1 MRAAAAFACGC
12 AAATLAA
19 KDIQET
25 SIWTCLSLNSSSLA
39 QGAAWQRLNCSS
51 PGVPVFGAA
60 GPVVINIVTADLS
73 QPNLRL
79 VPAIANQSA
88 WPPLASLNAIAATDG
103 RNLIAGINGGY
114 FYRVDVSTFNDG
126 VCQGKSAANASAPP
140 SQATPNTGVGDA
152 VTISD
157 GQWLSSNCNLTGFN
171 RPVVLTMNGTNS
183 RIDLVPQGGPPPF
196 GLEFDALGAGPLLLA
211 SNATGTFVAIPSD
224 DQNWPNVLEHSA
236 NTALGLLPNGTA
248 VFVTFD
254 GWDSCAF
261 WDPTCGTNAFTMA
274 YFLRDYLG
282 AVSAMGMD
290 QGGSTTMYVAGHGAD
305 GIVTCTSQG
314 SGCGSPRNIF
324 NGLFLELLE

>member
-1 MRAAAAFACGC
+1 MRRAVVAAAAC
-12 AAATLAA
+12 AVTAAGQDTT
-19 KDIQET
+19 K
-25 SIWTCLSLNSSSLA
+25 WTCLPLNSSMLA
-39 QGAAWQRLNCSS
+39 PGALWQRLNCSS
-51 PGVPVFGAA
+51 PSVPVFGAA
-60 GPVVINIVTADLS
+60 GPVVINIVAADLS
-73 QPNLRL
+73 QPTLRL

-88 WPPLASLNAIAATDG
+88 WPPLAPLNTIAATDG

-126 VCQGKSAANASAPP
+126 VCQGKTAANASAPASP
-140 SQATPNTGVGDA
+140 ATPNTGVGDA
-152 VTISD
+152 VTISG
-157 GQWLSSNCNLTGFN
+157 GQWLSSNCNCTGFN
-171 RPVVLTMNGTNS
+171 KPVVLTINGSDS

-196 GLEFDALGAGPLLLA
+196 GVQFDALGAGPLLLA
-211 SNATGTFVAIPSD
+211 SNATGTYVAIPSN

-261 WDPTCGTNAFTMA
+261 WDPTCGTNAYTMA

-282 AVSAMGMD
+282 ATSAMGMD
-290 QGGSTTMYVAGHGAD
+290 QGGSTTMFVAGQGTE